1 MEAGVTGTTFLE
13 TGKGI
18 EELFAIHTEYAEA
31 QSIYFEVRTHST
43 LTRTHMHSTHNFNI
57 FLSLFLSFAFQFLF
71 FYLPALFVN
80 CTIFPEIIDG
90 NCFRWTWY
98 HVASATFWET
108 VHENTN
114 SMSDNYI
121 QVSNL
126 QFIVHLHTINCTP
139 LSQLIVATIEGLYTV
154 IGICET
160 CTSTTIYKKRRTLS
174 GINRRGSE
182 ENSL

>member
-80 CTIFPEIIDG
+80 CTIFSEIIDG
-90 NCFRWTWY
+90 NYFR
-98 HVASATFWET
+98 
-108 VHENTN
+108 
-114 SMSDNYI
+114 
-121 QVSNL
+121 
-126 QFIVHLHTINCTP
+126 
-139 LSQLIVATIEGLYTV
+139 
-154 IGICET
+154 
-160 CTSTTIYKKRRTLS
+160 
-174 GINRRGSE
+174 
-182 ENSL
+182 